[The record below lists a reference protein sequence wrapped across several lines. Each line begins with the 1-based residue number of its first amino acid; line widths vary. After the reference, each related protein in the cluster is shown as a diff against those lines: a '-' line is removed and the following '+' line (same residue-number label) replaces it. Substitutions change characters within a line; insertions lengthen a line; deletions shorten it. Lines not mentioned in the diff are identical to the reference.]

1 MPSLNNPCKTEHIVV
16 VMWKCKDYIVIFRVT
31 TTFGTSFNIQHSSFL
46 HSNIHIY
53 CIYRKW
59 KYHIMFSL
67 AVYIHNAENNIDLGP
82 TARRQ
87 TTFQTLFLWV
97 ILFQITH
104 FFFFL
109 FFFKNTV
116 YFTCKATVKLNIS
129 DFASIW
135 WSQKQPIHSTIVSY
149 FNKQQLS
156 ESFEWCCNPPN
167 NNLYV
172 VT

>member
-16 VMWKCKDYIVIFRVT
+16 VMWKRKDYIVMFRVT
-31 TTFGTSFNIQHSSFL
+31 TTFGTSFDIQHSSFL

-53 CIYRKW
+53 CIYRKC

-67 AVYIHNAENNIDLGP
+67 AVYIHNAENNIDWGP

-104 FFFFL
+104 FFFFFL
-109 FFFKNTV
+109 FLKTLSTLPAKPLWNWTFQTLALSGGHRNNQFIVRLFHTLTNSN
-116 YFTCKATVKLNIS
+116 YQNHLNDAVILQ
-129 DFASIW
+129 I
-135 WSQKQPIHSTIVSY
+135 TIY
-149 FNKQQLS
+149 M
-156 ESFEWCCNPPN
+156 
-167 NNLYV
+167 
-172 VT
+172 